1 MAKIG
6 LKKME
11 DLTTQ
16 KGGGCSQVQQETRI
30 IYTITRYNDNNNIKI
45 AIYIYNLCKQDN
57 VDSWTMIGQWC
68 PQVGGVW
75 ASMVRIEPH
84 QTVEKKDMPAA
95 SPRKNVDVD
104 EG

>member
-1 MAKIG
+1 MAKIV

-57 VDSWTMIGQWC
+57 VDS
-68 PQVGGVW
+68 
-75 ASMVRIEPH
+75 
-84 QTVEKKDMPAA
+84 
-95 SPRKNVDVD
+95 
-104 EG
+104 

>member
-1 MAKIG
+1 
-6 LKKME
+6 ME

-57 VDSWTMIGQWC
+57 VDS
-68 PQVGGVW
+68 
-75 ASMVRIEPH
+75 
-84 QTVEKKDMPAA
+84 
-95 SPRKNVDVD
+95 
-104 EG
+104 

>member
-1 MAKIG
+1 MAKIV
-6 LKKME
+6 LKEME

-57 VDSWTMIGQWC
+57 VDS
-68 PQVGGVW
+68 
-75 ASMVRIEPH
+75 
-84 QTVEKKDMPAA
+84 
-95 SPRKNVDVD
+95 
-104 EG
+104 